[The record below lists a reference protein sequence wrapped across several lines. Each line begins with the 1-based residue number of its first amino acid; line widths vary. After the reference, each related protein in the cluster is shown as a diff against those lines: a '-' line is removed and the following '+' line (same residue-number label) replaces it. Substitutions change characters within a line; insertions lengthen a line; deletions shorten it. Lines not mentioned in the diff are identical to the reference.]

1 IVLWCAYHII
11 YNYTDDLASREK
23 ISIDKEDVIEQVQRK
38 EKEDNDV
45 LRYQALKRNP
55 QTEAQARKNMMIY
68 LRDMAGFKMNYF
80 KRMSYDDIRL
90 IFKKYF
96 NTNVAF
102 QEKTKKQ
109 LEEKKSRALKRTS
122 ESLEEKVE
130 KKQKLDEEV
139 EELKKHLQI
148 VPNDDYDVYSED
160 TPLALKVPIVDYK
173 IYLENNKPF
182 YKIIRADGSHQLIL
196 SFLSLLRNFDR
207 EDLREK
213 ISIDKPIAPI
223 AAKQRLARKN
233 ELKARGTMLI
243 ALPDKHQLK
252 LNIHKDD
259 KTLMEEIEKRFGRNK
274 ETKKVK
280 KTLFKQQYKNFTG
293 LSSKSLDQIHDRLQ
307 KLISQLEILGESLS
321 QEDIKLKFLRSLPT
335 KWRTHTLIW
344 RNKTDLE
351 EQSLDDLFNNLKI
364 NAAEVK
370 SSSTASTSKQNISFV
385 SSQTINSTNEP
396 VSDAASVSAASV
408 KIYVSSL
415 PNVDTLSDF
424 FRGHEEIL
432 EQMDLLQWDLI
443 YQRWSALTAT
453 GKGTL
458 QESAGTFMPPKPDLV
473 FHNAQNVNGTAH
485 IAFNVELSPTKP
497 DKDLPSV
504 KTVEHSIPAA
514 NHKTDIPK
522 PKSYGH
528 SRNRKTCFVLL
539 TKSTLV
545 PITTARPVTTTVLQ
559 PHVTRLRLAKI
570 VVTKPH
576 SSPRR
581 NINLRPSPN
590 PSNFPSKATTVKAPM
605 HALKDKGVIDSGCLR
620 HMIGNMSYLSDFE
633 EINGRYVA
641 FGGNPKGGK
650 ITSKG
655 KLKTGKLD
663 FDDVYFVKE
672 IKLNLFSVSQMCDK
686 KNNVLFTDTECIVL
700 SPEFKVPDE
709 NQMLLRLPRENN
721 M

>member
-1 IVLWCAYHII
+1 
-11 YNYTDDLASREK
+11 
-23 ISIDKEDVIEQVQRK
+23 EDVIEQVQRK

-160 TPLALKVPIVDYK
+160 TPLAL
-173 IYLENNKPF
+173 
-182 YKIIRADGSHQLIL
+182 
-196 SFLSLLRNFDR
+196 
-207 EDLREK
+207 
-213 ISIDKPIAPI
+213 KPIAPI

-458 QESAGTFMPPKPDLV
+458 QESAVKTPR
-473 FHNAQNVNGTAH
+473 
-485 IAFNVELSPTKP
+485 
-497 DKDLPSV
+497 PSV

-528 SRNRKTCFVLL
+528 SRNRKTCFVCKSLTHLIKDCDYYEKKMAQTPARNHAQRGNHQQYARMTLLNPQRHVVPIAVL